1 MKVKPQLDEAIA
13 YLQAKIAALCAKE
26 KDENILELA
35 VAVAAGKSP
44 LPEAQ
49 FGPLL
54 AVWTPKTSPIAL
66 ELAALVDQFEASKRR
81 EEEEEEEEK
90 KHWKEEDR
98 DVKVVVYSAIE
109 QVKEERGRL
118 KTRPRRRFEGLDEC
132 DASPSA
138 SNDTLTSPPR
148 TDGIA
153 TDVKETMKEK
163 EKMDEVKAV
172 KMKEKEKHEEKKDE
186 EMEENTEIKENKME
200 TKEKKMVQVG
210 VEKEENVEKDELKKN
225 VAKKNEAE
233 KNEVK
238 KNEVEKNEVEK
249 NEAETAVASLKA
261 LRKSMLLD
269 VLSKIVSVAKS
280 KDVDPAMFTLT
291 NGENQAGKDENQ
303 VDLTKIKDRVAEGVV
318 CEWAHFAEQVYL
330 FCQHVVTDAEQRE
343 QPETRRKG
351 VELLHFAR
359 TLTETLRKASI
370 PKEATLL
377 QKIQEAEM
385 EAAARKEEK
394 EAACN
399 EKAMKNDTLEEST
412 ADANDDQAMKAT
424 AFDSHAS
431 SSKTANDEFLDPGS
445 FSPPRASTRIGER
458 TSIASD
464 GTGSAASSRNS
475 RKRMRVV
482 SVSAA
487 SASEEVSGSES
498 CDASASEADTKSRE
512 QGKTTKS
519 SAKRTPARR
528 VRPSLPATRISS
540 RQQTRRAAAA
550 AAAAA
555 ADSTG
560 SGNEEEYS
568 ESEALSSIA
577 EKEGDD
583 ANENNEKARNVEQEE
598 EQPTP
603 KKKKAATKRRSRKKG
618 WCKR

>member
-13 YLQAKIAALCAKE
+13 YLQAKIAALCAEE

-44 LPEAQ
+44 LPETQ

-54 AVWTPKTSPIAL
+54 AVWTPKTSPIAS

-81 EEEEEEEEK
+81 EEEEEKNIGK
-90 KHWKEEDR
+90 KK
-98 DVKVVVYSAIE
+98 IE
-109 QVKEERGRL
+109 MS
-118 KTRPRRRFEGLDEC
+118 RR
-132 DASPSA
+132 
-138 SNDTLTSPPR
+138 
-148 TDGIA
+148 DGIA

-163 EKMDEVKAV
+163 EKMEEVKDV
-172 KMKEKEKHEEKKDE
+172 KTKEKKKHEEKKDE
-186 EMEENTEIKENKME
+186 EMKENTKIEENKME
-200 TKEKKMVQVG
+200 IKEKKIVQVS
-210 VEKEENVEKDELKKN
+210 VEKEENVEKDEVKKN

-249 NEAETAVASLKA
+249 NEAETAMASLKA

-269 VLSKIVSVAKS
+269 VLSKIVSVAES
-280 KDVDPAMFTLT
+280 KDADPAMFTLT

-303 VDLTKIKDRVAEGVV
+303 
-318 CEWAHFAEQVYL
+318 
-330 FCQHVVTDAEQRE
+330 HVVTDAEQRE
-343 QPETRRKG
+343 QPEARRKG

-412 ADANDDQAMKAT
+412 ADANDDQAMMAT

-431 SSKTANDEFLDPGS
+431 SSKTANDESLDPGS

-458 TSIASD
+458 T
-464 GTGSAASSRNS
+464 RWY
-475 RKRMRVV
+475 
-482 SVSAA
+482 
-487 SASEEVSGSES
+487 S
-498 CDASASEADTKSRE
+498 CD
-512 QGKTTKS
+512 S
-519 SAKRTPARR
+519 SLCT
-528 VRPSLPATRISS
+528 
-540 RQQTRRAAAA
+540 
-550 AAAAA
+550 
-555 ADSTG
+555 
-560 SGNEEEYS
+560 
-568 ESEALSSIA
+568 
-577 EKEGDD
+577 
-583 ANENNEKARNVEQEE
+583 
-598 EQPTP
+598 
-603 KKKKAATKRRSRKKG
+603 
-618 WCKR
+618 

>member
-13 YLQAKIAALCAKE
+13 YLQAKIAALCAEE

-44 LPEAQ
+44 LPETQ

-54 AVWTPKTSPIAL
+54 AVWTPKTSSIAS

-81 EEEEEEEEK
+81 EEEEEEEK

-98 DVKVVVYSAIE
+98 DVKVVMYSTIE
-109 QVKEERGRL
+109 QVKEERGRP
-118 KTRPRRRFEGLDEC
+118 KTRLRRRFEGLDEC

-138 SNDTLTSPPR
+138 SDDTLTSSPR
-148 TDGIA
+148 RDGIA

-163 EKMDEVKAV
+163 EKMEEVKDV

-186 EMEENTEIKENKME
+186 ETEENTEIEENKME
-200 TKEKKMVQVG
+200 IEEKKIVQVG
-210 VEKEENVEKDELKKN
+210 VKKEENVEKDEVKKN

-238 KNEVEKNEVEK
+238 KNEAEK
-249 NEAETAVASLKA
+249 NEAETAMASLKA

-269 VLSKIVSVAKS
+269 VLSKIVSVAES

-303 VDLTKIKDRVAEGVV
+303 VDLTKIKDRVAEGVI

-351 VELLHFAR
+351 VELLYFAR
-359 TLTETLRKASI
+359 TLTKTLRKASI

-385 EAAARKEEK
+385 EAVARKEEK

-412 ADANDDQAMKAT
+412 ADANDDQAMKVT

-431 SSKTANDEFLDPGS
+431 SSKTANDESLDPGS
-445 FSPPRASTRIGER
+445 FSPPRASTRIGKC

-487 SASEEVSGSES
+487 SASEEVSGSEI
-498 CDASASEADTKSRE
+498 CDASTSEADTKSRE
-512 QGKTTKS
+512 Q
-519 SAKRTPARR
+519 
-528 VRPSLPATRISS
+528 
-540 RQQTRRAAAA
+540 
-550 AAAAA
+550 
-555 ADSTG
+555 
-560 SGNEEEYS
+560 
-568 ESEALSSIA
+568 
-577 EKEGDD
+577 GDD

-603 KKKKAATKRRSRKKG
+603 KKKKAASKTRSRKKG

>member
-1 MKVKPQLDEAIA
+1 
-13 YLQAKIAALCAKE
+13 
-26 KDENILELA
+26 
-35 VAVAAGKSP
+35 
-44 LPEAQ
+44 
-49 FGPLL
+49 
-54 AVWTPKTSPIAL
+54 
-66 ELAALVDQFEASKRR
+66 
-81 EEEEEEEEK
+81 
-90 KHWKEEDR
+90 
-98 DVKVVVYSAIE
+98 
-109 QVKEERGRL
+109 
-118 KTRPRRRFEGLDEC
+118 
-132 DASPSA
+132 
-138 SNDTLTSPPR
+138 
-148 TDGIA
+148 
-153 TDVKETMKEK
+153 MKEK
-163 EKMDEVKAV
+163 EKMEEVKDV

-186 EMEENTEIKENKME
+186 EMEENTKIEENKME
-200 TKEKKMVQVG
+200 IKEKKMVQVG

-225 VAKKNEAE
+225 VAKKNE
-233 KNEVK
+233 VK
-238 KNEVEKNEVEK
+238 KNEVEK
-249 NEAETAVASLKA
+249 NEAETAMASLKA

-343 QPETRRKG
+343 QPEARRKG

-399 EKAMKNDTLEEST
+399 EKAMKNDTLKEST

-431 SSKTANDEFLDPGS
+431 SSKTANDESLDPGS

-458 TSIASD
+458 MGTASD
-464 GTGSAASSRNS
+464 GTGSAASSRNC

-487 SASEEVSGSES
+487 SVSEEVSGSES
-498 CDASASEADTKSRE
+498 RAASASEADMKSLE

-550 AAAAA
+550 AA
-555 ADSTG
+555 T
-560 SGNEEEYS
+560 SGNEEEHS
-568 ESEALSSIA
+568 DSEARSLIA

-583 ANENNEKARNVEQEE
+583 ANENNEKARNVEQKE
-598 EQPTP
+598 EQPTQ
-603 KKKKAATKRRSRKKG
+603 KKKKTAPKTRSRKKG